1 MADIFLFEFILLW
14 SYFFVV
20 LKKFFT
26 FKSSLIFAIFVSNIS
41 LLTFICAIIMGLM
54 NFDFLFVLTSV
65 ITVMI
70 SINFL
75 FRFIYIQYLKL
86 SKKVSQLEKIK
97 PVIEY
102 GIIIFVIYKIIF

>member
-1 MADIFLFEFILLW
+1 MVDIFLFEFILLW
-14 SYFFVV
+14 SYFFIV

-26 FKSSLIFAIFVSNIS
+26 FKSNLLFTIFVSNIS
-41 LLTFICAIIMGLM
+41 LFTFIFTIIMGLM
-54 NFDFLFVLTSV
+54 NFDFLIVLVSV
-65 ITVMI
+65 IIVMV
-70 SINFL
+70 SVNFL

-86 SKKVSQLEKIK
+86 SKKVSELEKIK

>member
-1 MADIFLFEFILLW
+1 MVDIFLFEFILLW
-14 SYFFVV
+14 SYFFIV

-26 FKSSLIFAIFVSNIS
+26 FKSNLLFTIFVSNIS
-41 LLTFICAIIMGLM
+41 LFTFIITIIMGLM
-54 NFDFLFVLTSV
+54 NFEFLIVLASMV
-65 ITVMI
+65 IVMI
-70 SINFL
+70 SVNFL

-86 SKKVSQLEKIK
+86 SKKVSQLERIK